1 LETNLDA
8 KREVERAA
16 RLASEADED
25 AEAAARDKQAVVDSS
40 DDENDASMVEPA
52 MTTDPKARQA
62 RLTAFKVALAELKA
76 YEQRAARI
84 FQILLQHAVL
94 CANQDLTIRIV
105 TLGVGPSSDLFEL
118 LARTGAAPPNAI
130 MNTLRT
136 AIFRTSEQVVAH
148 AFDATLVERPKKKK
162 FMAKRVDPSFYQ
174 FGPGQ
179 GLGTYRAPDSE
190 LISDKVLNLELW
202 AANVG
207 LNSFSG

>member
-1 LETNLDA
+1 LETSLDA

-40 DDENDASMVEPA
+40 DDKDDASMVESA

-76 YEQRAARI
+76 YEQRADRI

-105 TLGVGPSSDLFEL
+105 TLGIGPSSDLFEL

-130 MNTLRT
+130 MNTLR
-136 AIFRTSEQVVAH
+136 AALFRTSEQVVAH
-148 AFDATLVERPKKKK
+148 AFDVTLVQHSKKKKK
-162 FMAKRVDPSFYQ
+162 FKAKNIDHSFTNLVPGKGWARI
-174 FGPGQ
+174 GPPTLSSRRTRCSTWKY
-179 GLGTYRAPDSE
+179 GLPMW
-190 LISDKVLNLELW
+190 V
-202 AANVG
+202 
-207 LNSFSG
+207 